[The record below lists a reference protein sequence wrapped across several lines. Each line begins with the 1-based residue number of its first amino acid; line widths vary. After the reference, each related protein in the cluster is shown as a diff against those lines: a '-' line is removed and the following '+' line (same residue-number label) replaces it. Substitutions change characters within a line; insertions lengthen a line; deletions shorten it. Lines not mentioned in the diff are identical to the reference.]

1 MSSFGLSKYV
11 TKIEELRR
19 AMLTL
24 SHSGD
29 DLAKSLAGALTITRT
44 PKEQFTDK
52 VRVIVDRDRIG
63 RQLLSVVCV
72 ISFYLSVTVCE

>member
-1 MSSFGLSKYV
+1 
-11 TKIEELRR
+11 
-19 AMLTL
+19 MLTL

-52 VRVIVDRDRIG
+52 VRVIVDTDRIG